1 MQERWDDGIPR
12 CSRDCHKDGV
22 QVRCV
27 TPKRW
32 MAQPRLAKNN
42 MRGATATAAPTAQVA
57 KISPNGSAIIESVK
71 ILKSIK
77 GIYHILS
84 LVLSAVDTSCVE
96 HEPSFRNNVKSSS
109 HVSRRQLPKMH
120 RNCTDTVRAHP
131 VKAPMEGSKVEADA
145 ISTTLSGVMP

>member
-1 MQERWDDGIPR
+1 MESNMFNICFSVLLKMLKMPERWDDGIPR

-71 ILKSIK
+71 ILKSICRAS
-77 GIYHILS
+77 ITFYHWCYLLLTPAALNI
-84 LVLSAVDTSCVE
+84 A
-96 HEPSFRNNVKSSS
+96 
-109 HVSRRQLPKMH
+109 SR
-120 RNCTDTVRAHP
+120 AS
-131 VKAPMEGSKVEADA
+131 E
-145 ISTTLSGVMP
+145 II